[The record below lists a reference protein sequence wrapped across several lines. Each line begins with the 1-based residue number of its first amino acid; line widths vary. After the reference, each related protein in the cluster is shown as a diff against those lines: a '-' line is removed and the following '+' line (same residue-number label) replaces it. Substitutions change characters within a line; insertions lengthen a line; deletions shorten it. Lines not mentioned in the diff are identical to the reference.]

1 MAKDPLVEYK
11 EDKIEILE
19 RDFLIHLDEFEKE
32 HLNGLTSEYAVDRY
46 ARTLII
52 NKL

>member
-1 MAKDPLVEYK
+1 METDLLAKYK
-11 EDKIEILE
+11 KDKIKILE
-19 RDFLIHLDEFEKE
+19 RDFLMHLDEFEKE
-32 HLNGLTSEYAVDRY
+32 HLNSLTSQYEIDRY

>member
-19 RDFLIHLDEFEKE
+19 RDFLIRLDEFEKE
-32 HLNGLTSEYAVDRY
+32 HLNSLESEYAVDRY
-46 ARTLII
+46 ARTLIMS
-52 NKL
+52 KL